1 MKLESLHLY
10 GRLLRFLRPHLGTF
24 LSSVFFM
31 TGFAAFSGFT
41 LAMIVPFTEIV
52 LNGRSPS
59 ARSESAEGIPTG
71 IPGLVIPLGQE
82 EPARP
87 TATATTAADS
97 LGGTGTE
104 HPVAAGDAPAESL
117 GSEGAADGE
126 ASQDRSGG
134 IGRGLAS
141 LRHDAQEWFYSL
153 IVRPDRGATI
163 RRFCLALFLIFLIK
177 NLFWYAQS
185 YLVVKAEQN
194 VIRDIRNHLFGHYQ
208 ALSMDYFS
216 HTNSGVLISRITN
229 DIELVKGA
237 IANGIADL
245 VRQALLLIVYL
256 VTVLLASWQLFLFAV
271 MVLPPNLWLIDRIGQ
286 TLRRS
291 SRVSQVK
298 MGRITSVLGETL
310 ASMRIVKAFGL
321 EGERVRRFER
331 ETGDYARTLVRMTR
345 IGSLASP
352 LTEMLG
358 VAVAVAILWF
368 AGSRV
373 ATEGG
378 STGRFLLFIVGMLS
392 MMQPI
397 KVLSQVNV
405 RIQQGLAAA
414 GRIFEVLDTV
424 PSVRES
430 ASARGVEGFHRE
442 IRLETL
448 SFSYREGLP
457 VLRDVDLRIGRGEV
471 VALVGPSGGGKST
484 LADLIPR
491 FHDPT
496 EGRVTLDGVD
506 LREIRLADLR
516 RMIGFVTQETILF
529 EGTILENIRMGRPEA
544 TLEEVEAA
552 AAAANAR
559 EFIDRLPD
567 GYQTAIGERG
577 RLLSGGQRQRL
588 AIARAILRNPEIL
601 VFDEATSSLDTE
613 SEAQVQS
620 AIENLLRSRTA
631 IVIAHRLSTVRGA
644 DRIVVL
650 DQGRIVQEGKHADLV
665 ARPGLYRKLYEMQ
678 FREEPAGAPEGAEG
692 SVAGGP
698 GAIRPGGRA
707 ES

>member
-1 MKLESLHLY
+1 MKLETLRLY

-24 LSSVFFM
+24 ISSVVFM

-52 LNGRSPS
+52 LNGRNPS
-59 ARSESAEGIPTG
+59 DRTGEQAGIPTG
-71 IPGLVIPLGQE
+71 IPGVVIPLDSTE
-82 EPARP
+82 RP
-87 TATATTAADS
+87 GPS
-97 LGGTGTE
+97 S
-104 HPVAAGDAPAESL
+104 AAGDSSATAGDSTAAAIPGVQSD
-117 GSEGAADGE
+117 SVVSSRADGN
-126 ASQDRSGG
+126 ALS
-134 IGRGLAS
+134 RGVAG
-141 LRHDAQEWFYSL
+141 LRRDVERGFYSL
-153 IVRPDRGATI
+153 IVREDRGATI
-163 RRFCLALFLIFLIK
+163 RRFCLALLLIFLIK

-208 ALSMDYFS
+208 SLSMDYFS
-216 HTNSGVLISRITN
+216 HANSGVLISRITN

-245 VRQALLLIVYL
+245 VRQGLLLAVYL
-256 VTVLLASWQLFLFAV
+256 VTVLIASWQLFLFAV
-271 MVLPPNLWLIDRIGQ
+271 LVLPPNLWLIDRIGQ

-291 SRVSQVK
+291 SRISQVK
-298 MGRITSVLGETL
+298 MGRITAVLGETL
-310 ASMRIVKAFGL
+310 GAMRIVKAFGL

-331 ETGDYARTLVRMTR
+331 ETNDYARTMVRMTR

-358 VAVAVAILWF
+358 VAVAVGILWF
-368 AGSRV
+368 AGARV

-414 GRIFEVLDTV
+414 TRIFEILDTI
-424 PSVRES
+424 PSV
-430 ASARGVEGFHRE
+430 VEPAEPRRAQAFQRE
-442 IRLETL
+442 IRMENL
-448 SFSYREGLP
+448 SFSYREGVP
-457 VLRDVDLRIGRGEV
+457 VLREVNLRIGRGEV
-471 VALVGPSGGGKST
+471 IALVGPSGGGKST

-496 EGRVTLDGVD
+496 SGRVTLDGID
-506 LREIRLADLR
+506 LREISLTDLR
-516 RMIGFVTQETILF
+516 RLIGFVTQETILF
-529 EGTILENIRMGRPEA
+529 EGTILENIRMGRPDA
-544 TLEEVEAA
+544 TVAEIEAA

-559 EFIDRLPD
+559 EFIERFPD

-613 SEAQVQS
+613 SEAQVQT

-631 IVIAHRLSTVRGA
+631 VVIAHRLSTVRGA
-644 DRIVVL
+644 DRILVL
-650 DQGRIVQEGKHADLV
+650 DQGQIVQEGRHAELM
-665 ARPGLYRKLYEMQ
+665 AQPGLYRKLYEMQ
-678 FREEPAGAPEGAEG
+678 FRDEPEARATD
-692 SVAGGP
+692 
-698 GAIRPGGRA
+698 AITPRP
-707 ES
+707 